1 MRLKISQWIDFVD
14 DIFDQDFLRFWVL
27 DDH

>member
-14 DIFDQDFLRFWVL
+14 EIFDQDFLRFWVL